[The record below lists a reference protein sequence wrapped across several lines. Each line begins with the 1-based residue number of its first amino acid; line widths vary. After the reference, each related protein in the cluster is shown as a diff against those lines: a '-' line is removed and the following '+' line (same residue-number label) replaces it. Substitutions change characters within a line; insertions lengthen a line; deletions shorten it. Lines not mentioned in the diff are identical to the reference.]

1 MPHVGEEHPQ
11 QPSPTHPIVAPEEEE
26 QAIDK
31 QAPQSSTEG
40 LSIDASLSD
49 MKAVYEQTA
58 MLQAEEELRA
68 DYKNTSSWN
77 LYKRAKFFLLRGRM
91 RKAKIAE
98 LMKGYQR
105 LPFTHDHQ
113 VNQTLEAASTRH
125 QLQYQFEE
133 QSGIQSV
140 SFIDI
145 PEVNQLAAQ
154 FVTGNLDEEYFQAA
168 FNTFVKDDPRFQQM
182 LALGKVD
189 YVGTNLLQQLRFEK
203 AQYALLEALAE
214 ALQKGENTDQI
225 QQKIEYFLREY
236 QQNPF
241 FLQEIK
247 QDLEAGDLEKLQRYF
262 AHQKAKRALELKNL
276 KIKLSLLT

>member
-1 MPHVGEEHPQ
+1 
-11 QPSPTHPIVAPEEEE
+11 PSTPTPAPST
-26 QAIDK
+26 
-31 QAPQSSTEG
+31 PTTEG
-40 LSIDASLSD
+40 LSIEASLAD

-68 DYKNTSSWN
+68 DYEHTSSWN

-98 LMKGYQR
+98 LMKGYQK
-105 LPFTHDHQ
+105 LPFTQDQQ

-125 QLQYQFEE
+125 QLQYQLD
-133 QSGIQSV
+133 QNAGIHAVEIVNIPQV
-140 SFIDI
+140 NTFAGEFIKGNID
-145 PEVNQLAAQ
+145 ESQ
-154 FVTGNLDEEYFQAA
+154 FQTA
-168 FNTFVKDDPRFQQM
+168 FNMLVEHNPHLQQI

-189 YVGTNLLQQLRFEK
+189 YVGTNLLQQLKFEK
-203 AQYALLEALAE
+203 AQYALLEELAE

-225 QQKIEYFLREY
+225 QQKIEHFLEDY
-236 QQNPF
+236 QQSPF
-241 FLQEIK
+241 FLQEIG
-247 QDLEAGDLEKLQRYF
+247 QDLEAGDLEKLKKYF